1 VARGFE
7 SKDVEQQQQEA
18 AERRAQ
24 AGRVVPTAEEIAR
37 ATRRSGL
44 QLQRT
49 RVLREIEASTT
60 ERHRQ
65 TLRKGLEFLEQQL
78 AELGSNE

>member
-18 AERRAQ
+18 LERRA
-24 AGRVVPTAEEIAR
+24 AGRRPQPTPEEIER
-37 ATRRSGL
+37 ERKRDGL

-49 RVLREIEASTT
+49 RVLHEIEAC
-60 ERHRQ
+60 RDDRRRK
-65 TLRKGLEFLEQQL
+65 TLESGLKYLDEQL
-78 AELGSNE
+78 AALAKES